1 MAGLFPE
8 HITPRAPVI
17 ARANGLVSVV
27 ANPTG
32 SGRREGASVA
42 LGVLEADPHWSRPR
56 ADVPDGCFALFRADD
71 EHVELV
77 ADASASRTIWYA
89 KTDDLF
95 VASTSQRAVG
105 AVLGD
110 FCPNLEAAAWLLS
123 SGSLGPGGGW
133 DSRVER
139 VPPGGRILLRRRS
152 WRLDVSAPQV
162 SIAAAA
168 GLGDSRDLGRELEAL
183 VDDVAASL
191 ELDFSR
197 WLVPLSGG
205 VDSRGLLLALGR
217 ARGGFD
223 GVRSIT

>member
-1 MAGLFPE
+1 
-8 HITPRAPVI
+8 
-17 ARANGLVSVV
+17 
-27 ANPTG
+27 
-32 SGRREGASVA
+32 
-42 LGVLEADPHWSRPR
+42 
-56 ADVPDGCFALFRADD
+56 
-71 EHVELV
+71 
-77 ADASASRTIWYA
+77 
-89 KTDDLF
+89 
-95 VASTSQRAVG
+95 
-105 AVLGD
+105 
-110 FCPNLEAAAWLLS
+110 
-123 SGSLGPGGGW
+123 W

-223 GVRSIT
+223 GVRSITWGRRAALDESGNDARVARDLAERLGVEHD